1 MEEGRRRYDSSSS
14 PFSLLAKLQIL
25 GWGCQ
30 PHYLEGKESWF
41 PTPGSWWGPC
51 AATLAC
57 CVWMRSLSLTG
68 TLGPGW
74 PLGGVCAYCLTRMW
88 WGQLLSQCPSP
99 GEAER
104 ATAGPAAGQL
114 PFLRGCLPARWC
126 LMQSKAG
133 LSAGILA
140 SLSLGDL
147 KMGLGPLCNPCS
159 GKGRAQGESRP
170 QGNSFPGEAPAGT
183 KSQSLWNRAR
193 HWWRKKL
200 ISPSCGACST
210 GNVALWDSCKFRHVN

>member
-74 PLGGVCAYCLTRMW
+74 PLGGVCAHCLTRMW

-147 KMGLGPLCNPCS
+147 KMGLGPSVTLAQAKAGHKEKVDLKEIASLGKLLRGQKAKAS
-159 GKGRAQGESRP
+159 GTEPDIDEGK
-170 QGNSFPGEAPAGT
+170 N
-183 KSQSLWNRAR
+183 
-193 HWWRKKL
+193 
-200 ISPSCGACST
+200 
-210 GNVALWDSCKFRHVN
+210 